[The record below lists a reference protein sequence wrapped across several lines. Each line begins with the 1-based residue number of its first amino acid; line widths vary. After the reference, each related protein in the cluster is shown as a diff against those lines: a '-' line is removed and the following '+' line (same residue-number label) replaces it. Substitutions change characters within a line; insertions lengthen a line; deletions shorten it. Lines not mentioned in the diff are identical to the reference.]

1 MKRPRATLLLALT
14 TALPGMAFAQA
25 EGFTLHARFVGIGGH
40 LNTVVG
46 PGPAP
51 GTERVYATHIY
62 VGDTLDLVAVDPPT
76 GDTDVFSS
84 PVPTEIGA
92 WALAAGPD
100 GHVYVGTLPNAHILR
115 LDWGQRALVDM
126 GRPSPTEQYIWQLCV
141 GADGKLYGCTYP
153 NAKLVR
159 LDPATGT
166 AEDLGRM
173 DPTELYAR
181 SVAAD
186 NEGFVYVGIGF
197 ASRHLV
203 AYEIATGEHRDILP
217 PELGGPGCCSVH
229 RGDDG
234 QVYATA
240 GDAQLHLDGWT
251 AAVIPAEQ
259 VRPAPPLR
267 LADGRLV
274 SYDGRTVTV
283 RDPDTGETTT
293 KAVAYAGKPIDLFR
307 IGLGPDDKLY
317 GSTALPLYFLRA
329 EPDGDAWALI
339 GQPGGGEIYSFLSH
353 GDVLICAA
361 YGGIAPIMIYR
372 PDRPYAP
379 APAPEGNPWLI
390 HYAGEDS
397 GWRPM
402 AMVAGQD
409 GKVYIGAVAGYGK
422 LGGPLCCL
430 DPATGQVEQF
440 AHVVQDQ
447 SVVALAVLPD
457 GIVVGGTT
465 IGGGGGSHPTQ
476 TEARIFLWDPQRREK
491 VFETVPVPGQ
501 GAVQALAVGPD
512 GLVYGFAG
520 PIMFVFDPARLEII
534 EQKPHGLGSVIY
546 NAIGPGP
553 DGQLYGLAT
562 GGIFTID
569 TAAREA
575 RILAAYPG
583 GITGGFAIRGNRIYF
598 TSGPQI
604 VSYVLP

>member
-1 MKRPRATLLLALT
+1 MKKSTVALLLVLGIG
-14 TALPGMAFAQA
+14 LPAMAFAQA
-25 EGFTLHARFVGIGGH
+25 EGFTLHARFVGIGGL

-51 GTERVYATHIY
+51 GSERLYAAHIY
-62 VGDTLDLVAVDPPT
+62 VGDRLDLVAVDPLT
-76 GDTDVFSS
+76 GETDVFPS
-84 PVPTEIGA
+84 PLATETGA
-92 WALAAGPD
+92 WALAVGPD
-100 GHVYVGTLPNAHILR
+100 GHVYMGTLPNAHIFR
-115 LDWGQRALVDM
+115 LDWSQRALVDM

-159 LDPATGT
+159 FDPATARG
-166 AEDLGRM
+166 EDLGRM
-173 DPTELYAR
+173 DPKELYAR
-181 SVAAD
+181 HVAAD
-186 NEGFVYVGIGF
+186 DQGFIYVGIGF

-217 PELGGPGCCSVH
+217 PDLAGPGDCPVH

-234 QVYATA
+234 KVYATA
-240 GDAQLHLDGWT
+240 GNVRLRLDGWT
-251 AAVIPAEQ
+251 ATVIPANQ
-259 VRPAPPLR
+259 VRPAPPLK
-267 LADGRLV
+267 LADGRPV

-283 RDPDTGETTT
+283 RAPASGTATRP
-293 KAVAYAGKPIDLFR
+293 VAYAGKPIDLFR

-317 GSTALPLYFLRA
+317 ASTALPLYFLRA
-329 EPDGDAWALI
+329 DADGDTWELI
-339 GQPGGGEIYSFLSH
+339 GQPGGGEIYSFLAYD
-353 GDVLICAA
+353 DVLICAA

-372 PDRPYAP
+372 PDQPYAP
-379 APAPEGNPWLI
+379 APNPQGNPWLV

-430 DPATGQVEQF
+430 DPTTGQVEQYP
-440 AHVVQDQ
+440 HLVQDQ
-447 SVVALAVLPD
+447 SVVALALLPN
-457 GIVVGGTT
+457 GLIVGGTT
-465 IGGGGGSHPTQ
+465 IAGGGGSHPTQ
-476 TEARIFLWDPQRREK
+476 TEAKIFLWDPQRREK
-491 VFETVPVPGQ
+491 LFETVPVPGQ
-501 GAVQALAVGPD
+501 GAVQALAVGRD

-520 PIMFVFDPARLEII
+520 PTMFVFDPVAREVI
-534 EQKPHGLGSVIY
+534 EKKPHGLGAVIY
-546 NAIGPGP
+546 NAIGSGP
-553 DGQLYGLAT
+553 NGELFGLAT

-583 GITGGFAIRGNRIYF
+583 GITGGFAIRGRRIYF
-598 TSGPQI
+598 ISGPQI
-604 VSYVLP
+604 VSYALP